1 MKSLMSKG
9 HKQGAVL
16 GGRLALLA
24 FAALAIFGLSVLQSQ
39 VLKSPSLAAVIS
51 AVLVDLTN
59 EDRVENAVQGLTVN
73 PVLTRAAQ
81 AKADDMAAKGYFAHV
96 SPIDGKNSWHWFKQ
110 EGYTFAYAGE
120 NLAVDFT
127 DSVDVERAWMNSPT
141 HRRNILDGNFTEI
154 GIATARGTYKGR
166 PTTFVVQMFGTPAR
180 SITPLPVTAIETP
193 AEPTELAVATTEPE
207 EAVAGAAAAAVTNAE
222 PAPIEAVG
230 EAAPVATWWE
240 HLLTTPK
247 TTLQY
252 AYYLLAA
259 LILIVLALVTELEFH
274 RQHTR
279 HVLATASLFVL
290 MIGLFTI
297 ADALLFA
304 EPVIAALVMRGV

>member
-1 MKSLMSKG
+1 MRIKNT
-9 HKQGAVL
+9 QYVL
-16 GGRLALLA
+16 GGRLAVLA

-51 AVLVDLTN
+51 AVLVDLAN
-59 EDRVENAVQGLTVN
+59 EDRVENAVQSLTVS
-73 PVLTRAAQ
+73 PILTRAAQ

-141 HRRNILDGNFTEI
+141 HRRNILDGNFSEI

-180 SITPLPVTAIETP
+180 SITPLPVTATEPT
-193 AEPTELAVATTEPE
+193 EPTELAVATTESR

-222 PAPIEAVG
+222 PAPIEAPVV
-230 EAAPVATWWE
+230 EAPKATWWE
-240 HLLTTPK
+240 HLLATPK